1 MIAEFVARELYGET
15 VESTSAGV
23 LPQKADDAANAID
36 CLKNH
41 FRIDAT
47 GHAPR
52 NINQLDV
59 TYYDYVIVMDQRV
72 ANQFTV
78 QYPSYPDGRL
88 IRWRIKDPW
97 GDNLDEYRV
106 CALTITKEL
115 RKLRVMLPGPPK

>member
-1 MIAEFVARELYGET
+1 MIAEFIARELYGET
-15 VESTSAGV
+15 VASTSAGV
-23 LPQKADDAANAID
+23 FPQKADDAANAID

-41 FRIDAT
+41 FRIDAS

-72 ANQFTV
+72 ANQFTA

-88 IRWRIKDPW
+88 IKWGIKDPW
-97 GDNLDEYRV
+97 GDDPDEYRA

-115 RKLRVMLPGPPK
+115 RKLRAMVLGPTK